1 MKTAVEK
8 ALESLQ
14 QKRKHFIGNHRDS
27 SSIAESKGFLQ
38 GLDWAID
45 TIETAIENENFK
57 SEDWEFE
64 ASSGYYGYRNKIT
77 DEWLYECDYNIL
89 KNKKEQ

>member
-1 MKTAVEK
+1 MKTAVEQ

-27 SSIAESKGFLQ
+27 SSIDETKGFLQ

-45 TIETAIENENFK
+45 TIETAIENERCEEEWR
-57 SEDWEFE
+57 SEQLELE
-64 ASSGYYGYRNKIT
+64 LTKQQ
-77 DEWLYECDYNIL
+77 
-89 KNKKEQ
+89 EQ

>member
-8 ALESLQ
+8 SLESLQ

-27 SSIAESKGFLQ
+27 SSIAETKGFLQ

-45 TIETAIENENFK
+45 TIQTAIENERCEEEWR
-57 SEDWEFE
+57 SEQLELE
-64 ASSGYYGYRNKIT
+64 
-77 DEWLYECDYNIL
+77 EL
-89 KNKKEQ
+89 KKQEQ

>member
-1 MKTAVEK
+1 MKEKELSAVEQ

-27 SSIAESKGFLQ
+27 SSIDETKGFLQ

-45 TIETAIENENFK
+45 TIQTAIENERCEEEWR
-57 SEDWEFE
+57 SEQLELE
-64 ASSGYYGYRNKIT
+64 
-77 DEWLYECDYNIL
+77 EL
-89 KNKKEQ
+89 KQQ

>member
-1 MKTAVEK
+1 MKTAVEQ

-27 SSIAESKGFLQ
+27 SSIDETKGFLQ

-45 TIETAIENENFK
+45 TIETAIENERCEEEWR
-57 SEDWEFE
+57 SEQLELE
-64 ASSGYYGYRNKIT
+64 IT
-77 DEWLYECDYNIL
+77 
-89 KNKKEQ
+89 KQQEQ